1 MDTPLTRPNLFKKF
15 FTIFSILLAAL
26 ALLAGCASAP
36 YVQPFDNKDYDLAI
50 AKAKEVLNE
59 KPQDSRAWYYL
70 GRSYLEE
77 GQYAKAEKALHKAL
91 RNPDYYWKEDML
103 RQLARVYMKTGD
115 YDRALEEYD
124 RLLKEYPKAVSD
136 WTDRGLACVYK
147 GSYREALQNFKKA
160 IRLEKEKHRRNSR
173 SPYYDGSRHEEK
185 IASNY
190 RGMAFA
196 HLGLGEPEKALY
208 MMDKAK
214 RIYPKYDT
222 TLDLAL
228 IYYASGAENRL
239 KDHFSSTGLSISR
252 TEMDRYPVIAPLI
265 EIRDARRQAIQ
276 EVVNVEN
283 RGEMR
288 TAFQMY
294 MKLLDKYPDDF
305 DVLSKIIELAKNF
318 DPPPAIPEGA
328 RKHAVWGETAAKNA
342 LNNRDFGRVIDEYQK
357 AIRLAPWWTDLYINT
372 ALIMEQ
378 VGRTDDAAKYL
389 KLYLVAASNAPDA
402 KQVQTKIYE
411 LEYAKQLKK
420 KQMQDWVGIWVPTA
434 PVVTNVTN
442 ANGTYASSLKD
453 YSFKVIEVSEFGDVT
468 VEVYQGSYRKGGS
481 GCSVVTSW
489 AGNATP
495 TSLNAELPGR
505 RTNQK
510 NNSTYTLGPGQ
521 LDMAVEQGTTTAKFS
536 FKCHWYPHSI
546 FDLRYSNT
554 EYSYNGPVSRKE

>member
-1 MDTPLTRPNLFKKF
+1 MDTFLRRPNLRQKF
-15 FTIFSILLAAL
+15 PTILSTLLFAL

-70 GRSYLEE
+70 GRSYVEKD
-77 GQYAKAEKALHKAL
+77 QYAEAEKAFYKAL
-91 RNPDYYWKEDML
+91 PHADRYLKEDIL
-103 RQLARVYMKTGD
+103 RQIAGVHVKTGD
-115 YDRALEEYD
+115 YNSALEEYD
-124 RLLKEYPKAVSD
+124 KLLKDYPRAVSD
-136 WTDRGLACVYK
+136 WTDRGLVCVYK
-147 GSYREALQNFKKA
+147 GSYQEALQNFKKA
-160 IRLEKEKHRRNSR
+160 IGLEEEKHRRNSI

-208 MMDKAK
+208 MIDKAK
-214 RIYPKYDT
+214 RIYPEYDT

-252 TEMDRYPVIAPLI
+252 TEMDRYPVITPLI
-265 EIRDARRQAIQ
+265 AIRDARMQAIQ
-276 EVVNVEN
+276 EVINVEN
-283 RGEMR
+283 RGEVR

-305 DVLSKIIELAKNF
+305 DVLSRIIGLAKNF
-318 DPPPAIPEGA
+318 DPPPTIPEKA

-342 LNNRDFGRVIDEYQK
+342 LNNRDFERVIDEYQK

-389 KLYLVAASNAPDA
+389 KLYLVAAPNAPDA
-402 KQVQTKIYE
+402 KQVRTKIYE
-411 LEYAKQLKK
+411 LEYAKELKK
-420 KQMQDWVGIWVPTA
+420 KQMRDWIGTWVPTG
-434 PVVTNVTN
+434 PVEVTTVTNDSPT
-442 ANGTYASSLKD
+442 TYTQQN
-453 YSFKVIEVSEFGDVT
+453 YSFKVVEASEFGDVT
-468 VEVYQGSYRKGGS
+468 VEVYQGRYRKDATCWGVS
-481 GCSVVTSW
+481 SW
-489 AGNATP
+489 TGNATP
-495 TSLNAELPGR
+495 TSLNARLSIERRKYRPG
-505 RTNQK
+505 K
-510 NNSTYTLGPGQ
+510 IYTLGPGQ
-521 LDMAVEQGTTTAKFS
+521 LDIVQEQGNANAKFS
-536 FKCHWYPHSI
+536 FKCQWLSYSI
-546 FDLRYSNT
+546 T
-554 EYSYNGPVSRKE
+554 EYYYNGPISRKE